1 MHKTESTTEIESTT
15 ESYMDLSFSRAPK
28 KNHDALVQLGKQ
40 YVQWLK
46 SQGVRTEIY
55 HLSSSSTTTSEVPPE
70 GLESITKTL
79 SVGDDEEL
87 WVSLQFYRDRAHAE
101 EVQAKMMQDESVGA
115 PMKDFD
121 GLVTQGK
128 NLITGGFSRLKV

>member
-1 MHKTESTTEIESTT
+1 MNKTESTTEIESTTT

-55 HLSSSSTTTSEVPPE
+55 HLSSSS
-70 GLESITKTL
+70 ITKTL

-115 PMKDFD
+115 LMKDFD

>member
-1 MHKTESTTEIESTT
+1 MNKTESTTEIESTT
-15 ESYMDLSFSRAPK
+15 TESYTDLSFSRAPK

-55 HLSSSSTTTSEVPPE
+55 HLSSSTTTSEVPPE

-87 WVSLQFYRDRAHAE
+87 FGSRCNSIENEL
-101 EVQAKMMQDESVGA
+101 MQ
-115 PMKDFD
+115 K
-121 GLVTQGK
+121 T
-128 NLITGGFSRLKV
+128 SRQR